1 MSSIEPRTLD
11 ELERAARVIMRC
23 MSGDSVT
30 LEATQIAMQQCA
42 ARGWSVWDAP
52 GMTYV
57 LQGRVGWSATG
68 VRRSVLAVA
77 TAQVTE
83 RTAERFAMTVTP
95 REAGSQPIEIVTTLD
110 WAKSVKLYRVGKD
123 ASKPTKWQ
131 SDPATMLEAHGWR
144 FASRRLCVDI
154 GGSADDADPTPAEV
168 AAATTEAAEAPA
180 APPAT
185 GRFQPRFSAPA
196 PEIDYREALKPHTQL
211 LRLADLPAE
220 ERKTLGAALL
230 AAATPALV
238 AELDDPATS
247 DDTRRALLCSAMG
260 ATPEQEA
267 IMLPRVKPDSSL
279 LDAIRLAVDAAAVIS
294 DAPALDAYLAS
305 LDATGAAA
313 LWAAIEA
320 DAHTAAGRIPGV
332 TTAPKR
338 SKTGE

>member
-1 MSSIEPRTLD
+1 MSSIEPRNLD

-95 REAGSQPIEIVTTLD
+95 REAGSQPIEIVTTMA
-110 WAKSVKLYRVGKD
+110 WAKGAGYYRTGSKGK
-123 ASKPTKWQ
+123 TKWET
-131 SDPATMLEAHGWR
+131 DPATMLETHGWR

-180 APPAT
+180 TPPAS

-196 PEIDYREALKPHTQL
+196 PEIDYRAAIKPHTTL
-211 LRLADLPAE
+211 LNLDALAPDD
-220 ERKTLGAALL
+220 RKALAKALL

-267 IMLPRVKPDSSL
+267 IMLPRVKPDASL

-294 DAPALDAYLAS
+294 DAPALDTYLAS

-320 DAHTAAGRIPGV
+320 DAHTAAGALPGI

-338 SKTGE
+338 SKKGE

>member
-1 MSSIEPRTLD
+1 MSSIEPRNLD

-83 RTAERFAMTVTP
+83 RTAERFAMLVTP

-110 WAKSVKLYRVGKD
+110 WAKGAGYYRTGSKGK
-123 ASKPTKWQ
+123 TKWET
-131 SDPATMLEAHGWR
+131 DPATMLEAHGWR

-185 GRFQPRFSAPA
+185 GRFHPRFSAPQV
-196 PEIDYREALKPHTQL
+196 DYREALKPHTQL

-230 AAATPALV
+230 ASATPALV

-294 DAPALDAYLAS
+294 DAPALDTYLAS
-305 LDATGAAA
+305 LDATGANA

-320 DAHTAAGRIPGV
+320 DAHTAAGALPGI

-338 SKTGE
+338 SKKGE

>member
-1 MSSIEPRTLD
+1 MSSIEPRNLD

-123 ASKPTKWQ
+123 ATKPTKWQ
-131 SDPATMLEAHGWR
+131 TDPATMLEAHGWR

-180 APPAT
+180 APPAS
-185 GRFQPRFSAPA
+185 GRFQPRFSAPQV
-196 PEIDYREALKPHTQL
+196 DYREALKPHTTL
-211 LRLADLPAE
+211 LRLADLAAE
-220 ERKTLGAALL
+220 ERRTLGAALL

-267 IMLPRVKPDSSL
+267 IMLPRPQDPPADSSL
-279 LDAIRLAVDAAAVIS
+279 LKAILDCLDGFAVVD
-294 DAPALDAYLAS
+294 D
-305 LDATGAAA
+305 GARTYIGTLTQAQAQA
-313 LWAAIEA
+313 LWTDLETDHHA
-320 DAHTAAGRIPGV
+320 AAGRISGI

-338 SKTGE
+338 SKKGE

>member
-1 MSSIEPRTLD
+1 M
-11 ELERAARVIMRC
+11 
-23 MSGDSVT
+23 
-30 LEATQIAMQQCA
+30 
-42 ARGWSVWDAP
+42 
-52 GMTYV
+52 
-57 LQGRVGWSATG
+57 
-68 VRRSVLAVA
+68 
-77 TAQVTE
+77 
-83 RTAERFAMTVTP
+83 
-95 REAGSQPIEIVTTLD
+95 
-110 WAKSVKLYRVGKD
+110 
-123 ASKPTKWQ
+123 
-131 SDPATMLEAHGWR
+131 
-144 FASRRLCVDI
+144 
-154 GGSADDADPTPAEV
+154 
-168 AAATTEAAEAPA
+168 
-180 APPAT
+180 
-185 GRFQPRFSAPA
+185 
-196 PEIDYREALKPHTQL
+196 LKPHTQL

-238 AELDDPATS
+238 AELDDHATS